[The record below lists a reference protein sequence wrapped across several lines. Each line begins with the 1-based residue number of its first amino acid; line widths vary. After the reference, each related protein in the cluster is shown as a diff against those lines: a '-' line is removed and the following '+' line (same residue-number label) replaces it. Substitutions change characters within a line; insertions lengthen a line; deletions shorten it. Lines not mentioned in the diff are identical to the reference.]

1 MREDPLRYSE
11 PLVKVYEAIVDELLV
26 ALAKHFNVS
35 AMGNTGSF
43 DYEVMML
50 GKLGAIRKE
59 TAAIIARMAAGNEP
73 MVEVAV
79 KAAMLDALKGVEP
92 ELKAAASAGLLT
104 DAPMDMVDGVQAQLL
119 AYSRQAADQL
129 NLVNTVMLDGTLQAY
144 RKGVYQA
151 KNILEQLG
159 AAQEILNAQTGKV
172 IVGSQSLQQAVRA
185 GVAAMHK
192 EGITGFVDRG
202 GHRWSAEAYV
212 RMDVQTTC
220 SNAANQAVMTRNEQY
235 GNDIVWARTNATARP
250 GCYPWQGVLISMGNR
265 ELDVEDGDGRTMHV
279 HPVSKTTYG
288 QPDGIWGINCH
299 HGPMNVFIPGLSY
312 VRGEELKPDGE
323 TNRRLYELTQ
333 EQRKLERELRYAK
346 REAAMLD
353 AAGDREGFEAA
364 ALKVQARQEKL
375 RAFVDEHESLRFE
388 GDRVQVHGYGRKQ
401 AARVRSAVAAAERT
415 EKASLDFTAGSGTI
429 KMPKDPRFAELP
441 TDVVTRSRQI
451 HEILNDYTD
460 RKSKWSGTTVV
471 ATKEELNGA
480 NGRKEWIC
488 DILLRDDSGV
498 KTAIHEHLHARSGSY
513 YGVEAYVN
521 WRPLEEGSVEF
532 FAQEI
537 CKMNGIP
544 FIAAYPEETYGLRV
558 FAKMLKVDDYR
569 FAKEVFETPLT
580 QRYVWL
586 RKRLED
592 GVHEGLFSERKLR
605 ELKFV
610 LSRYVARGGMSFG
623 IK

>member
-79 KAAMLDALKGVEP
+79 KAAMLDALEGVEP

-119 AYSRQAADQL
+119 AYSRQATDQL

-265 ELDVEDGDGRTMHV
+265 EMDVEDGDGRTMHV

-312 VRGEELKPDGE
+312 VRGEELKPDGK

-364 ALKVQARQEKL
+364 ALKVQARQERL
-375 RAFVDEHESLRFE
+375 RAFVDEHESLRLE
-388 GDRVQVHGYGRKQ
+388 GDRVQVFGYNRSVAGKVRGATTKYTAYHYRRDGTVVVTDDWKNRDGASIPRVYKPYAVIETSATKGGVTQIDRTFYDENGWMTRQTHCGPHGRPDKHKYGKMGEHAHDYIWGDGKSR
-401 AARVRSAVAAAERT
+401 RTTRELIVAERR
-415 EKASLDFTAGSGTI
+415 ES
-429 KMPKDPRFAELP
+429 
-441 TDVVTRSRQI
+441 
-451 HEILNDYTD
+451 N
-460 RKSKWSGTTVV
+460 
-471 ATKEELNGA
+471 
-480 NGRKEWIC
+480 
-488 DILLRDDSGV
+488 DILDD
-498 KTAIHEHLHARSGSY
+498 
-513 YGVEAYVN
+513 
-521 WRPLEEGSVEF
+521 
-532 FAQEI
+532 
-537 CKMNGIP
+537 
-544 FIAAYPEETYGLRV
+544 
-558 FAKMLKVDDYR
+558 
-569 FAKEVFETPLT
+569 
-580 QRYVWL
+580 
-586 RKRLED
+586 
-592 GVHEGLFSERKLR
+592 
-605 ELKFV
+605 
-610 LSRYVARGGMSFG
+610 
-623 IK
+623 

>member
-79 KAAMLDALKGVEP
+79 KAAMLDALEGVEP
-92 ELKAAASAGLLT
+92 ELKAAAAAGLLT

-265 ELDVEDGDGRTMHV
+265 ELDVEDGDGRVMHV

-375 RAFVDEHESLRFE
+375 RAFVGEHESLRLE
-388 GDRVQVHGYGRKQ
+388 GDRVQVFGYNRSVAGK
-401 AARVRSAVAAAERT
+401 VRGAYRT
-415 EKASLDFTAGSGTI
+415 DLHSRYSGY
-429 KMPKDPRFAELP
+429 L
-441 TDVVTRSRQI
+441 
-451 HEILNDYTD
+451 
-460 RKSKWSGTTVV
+460 GTTKVSDTV
-471 ATKEELNGA
+471 ARYEAILGNGDKRLLDGFIRAVDKGEIHVLVGIDEYIATARRVEQTLVGLTAVDGTKIEGYATHFIDRVIGQTADYGVNGMRTGVPLEYVKEALLYGVINRVNNSA
-480 NGRKEWIC
+480 NGMP
-488 DILLRDDSGV
+488 GV
-498 KTAIHEHLHARSGSY
+498 RIDGSFCIVTINPSTRRLVQTAPR
-513 YGVEAYVN
+513 
-521 WRPLEEGSVEF
+521 R
-532 FAQEI
+532 
-537 CKMNGIP
+537 
-544 FIAAYPEETYGLRV
+544 
-558 FAKMLKVDDYR
+558 
-569 FAKEVFETPLT
+569 
-580 QRYVWL
+580 
-586 RKRLED
+586 
-592 GVHEGLFSERKLR
+592 
-605 ELKFV
+605 
-610 LSRYVARGGMSFG
+610 
-623 IK
+623 